1 MNISD
6 TVAKKTDDNIKYILT
21 KKTNLLSEIL
31 YDELDINSV
40 KFNFL
45 IKFGAIY
52 NNNERSLHDSFI
64 NENSL
69 LRIHTDPRRFNC
81 DYDWKSLI
89 VFENDFV
96 LVLNKPSGVPS
107 HPVTDNII
115 ENSLFQ
121 VSQSLKINLF
131 VTHRLDTLTSGLIVY
146 AKKKQFVK
154 DFNMQL
160 QNRTIHKKY
169 VALVESDQIFSQ
181 KITHYMNP
189 EPGRP
194 KKLSDQFTQDWPI
207 CELEI
212 LDQKILSQHQLQPK
226 SWVKINLLTGRTHQI
241 RSQLSHLNA
250 PILGDLMYG
259 SQQIFNK
266 NAIALRSYEIEFMCN
281 NIKLKFSLSEY
292 FEPST

>member
-131 VTHRLDTLTSGLIVY
+131 VTHRIVLIFQG
-146 AKKKQFVK
+146 AIC
-154 DFNMQL
+154 QL
-160 QNRTIHKKY
+160 YHI
-169 VALVESDQIFSQ
+169 
-181 KITHYMNP
+181 
-189 EPGRP
+189 
-194 KKLSDQFTQDWPI
+194 
-207 CELEI
+207 
-212 LDQKILSQHQLQPK
+212 
-226 SWVKINLLTGRTHQI
+226 
-241 RSQLSHLNA
+241 
-250 PILGDLMYG
+250 
-259 SQQIFNK
+259 
-266 NAIALRSYEIEFMCN
+266 
-281 NIKLKFSLSEY
+281 SL
-292 FEPST
+292 